1 MIKVNNFLN
10 DIMHYMKSTLKI
22 HPIFDHDS
30 HTITYVVSDPATK
43 KSAVIDSVL
52 DYNHKNVQTDTVLAD
67 EVISY
72 ITEQGLTNEWLLET
86 HMHADHISAANYL
99 REKVGG
105 KKAIGNQITKVQAYL
120 KEVFD
125 LNENFKTNGSQFD
138 HLFADGEEF
147 MIGDIKAKAIYSP
160 GHTPADMVYLID
172 GILFTGDTLLAPD
185 MGTARCDFPGGS
197 AETMYDSVRGI
208 LETFPKETIMYLC
221 HDYPEGK
228 NRELQYLTTI
238 GEQRQNN
245 IHVRDGIDKEEFVRL
260 RSERDKTLDLPSYI
274 FPSVQING
282 NAGVIV
288 PGEFIKLS
296 YNKRVL

>member
-1 MIKVNNFLN
+1 MYN
-10 DIMHYMKSTLKI
+10 MKSTLKI

-30 HTITYVVSDPATK
+30 HTITYVVSDLVTK

-52 DYNHKNVQTDTVLAD
+52 DYNHKNVQTDTILAD
-67 EVISY
+67 EVIAY

-86 HMHADHISAANYL
+86 HMHADHISASSYL
-99 REKVGG
+99 KEKIGG
-105 KKAIGNQITKVQAYL
+105 KKAIGNKITKVQAYL

-147 MIGDIKAKAIYSP
+147 MIGSIKAKAIHSP
-160 GHTPADMVYLID
+160 GHTPADIVYLID

-185 MGTARCDFPGGS
+185 TGTARCDFPGGS
-197 AETMYDSVRGI
+197 AETMYDSVRRI
-208 LETFPKETIMYLC
+208 LETFPEETLMYLC

-228 NRELQYLTTI
+228 SRELLYVTTV
-238 GEQRQNN
+238 GEQRKKN
-245 IHVRDGIDKEEFVRL
+245 IHVRDGVTKEEFVKM
-260 RSERDKTLDLPSYI
+260 RSDRDSVLDLPTYI
-274 FPSVQING
+274 FPAVQING
-282 NAGVIV
+282 NAGSIV

-296 YNKRVL
+296 YNKKVL